1 MINSGAIMVCALLV
15 FHNKKIEDVVNFFKI
30 ASNTKTV
37 EIDYNLA
44 YEEKVVAH
52 TNNALASLMLANKA
66 FPKYPTAK
74 ISS

>member
-1 MINSGAIMVCALLV
+1 M
-15 FHNKKIEDVVNFFKI
+15 NFFKI